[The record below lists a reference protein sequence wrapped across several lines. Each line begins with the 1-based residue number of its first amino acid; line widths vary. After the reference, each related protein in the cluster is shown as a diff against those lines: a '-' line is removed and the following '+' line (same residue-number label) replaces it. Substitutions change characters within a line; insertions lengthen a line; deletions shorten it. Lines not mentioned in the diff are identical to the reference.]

1 VDLVSITLAFA
12 RAQANSPFLA
22 LLIEQQPGLVALI
35 QTGDFDAAL
44 SSALA
49 TQVENNPGA
58 TLRKQ
63 RQGVALVTAIADLSG
78 AWDLTRVTRVLSDF
92 ADSALDTAIAA
103 AFAERV
109 PGAEVRGFAVIALG
123 KHGGQELNYSSDIDP
138 IFLFD
143 PAILP
148 HRDNEDAQTSAVRI
162 GRRVIELLSARDENG
177 YVFRVDMR
185 LRPSPEVSSVTL
197 SVNAA
202 ISYYESSALAWEQA
216 AFIRSRAAAGDRALG
231 QYFLDNI
238 QNFIWRRSMDFG
250 QLHNIQAMSL
260 QIRDHFS
267 KGQILGPGFDLKRG
281 RGGIRECEFF
291 AQAHQLIHGGRNPAL
306 RMADTVCALSA
317 LAQAN
322 AITAT
327 DAEAITQ
334 AYRMLRTIEHRLQ
347 MVDDRQTHSLPDNED
362 ALCQVAA
369 LYGLASAEALIETL
383 SGHVDAVRA
392 IYDQLAGDDGATPRL
407 ADDGLPLEDQLAA
420 FGFDDIVDISQRLKR
435 WRSGKLRAIRS
446 ASAQDAFE
454 AILPQILTALAQ
466 APDPARAL
474 ARFDNLIEALPSAI
488 NFFRLLEARPG
499 LLQLLA
505 DILSYAPA
513 LAEAMGRRI
522 EYLDGLI
529 DGVDE
534 VGDGSARMIQERIEA
549 AGPRD
554 NFEAMLNHVRAFV
567 GEMRFRLGV
576 QLIEGQRDPLAVAH
590 DYAALAEAALR
601 TLAQATIAE
610 FEQAHGRVPDSELVI
625 LALGRLG
632 GESLTHASDLDLILL
647 FTGDFRRESD
657 GRRPLP
663 ATQYFNRLV
672 QRIIAALTVPTATGA
687 LYEVDTRL
695 RPSGAKGLLCASVAS
710 FAKYQ
715 SESAWVWEHMALTRA
730 RLVFGS
736 DGAKAELDGI
746 LEQVLG
752 APRDTGALHADILEM
767 RLEMASHKPP
777 KGPLDV
783 KAMPGGLVDIEFIV
797 HAQQLVHKHGLY
809 PQLPNAIAALV
820 EHGDVSQAFASAH
833 DFFARLLIIIRLV
846 APDCQMPASPACA
859 LIARCLD
866 CDDWQMVE
874 NALETN
880 RSIVLDHWRTVFG
893 EERIETIKT
902 VKG

>member
-1 VDLVSITLAFA
+1 MEALD
-12 RAQANSPFLA
+12 RAEANSPFLA
-22 LLIEQQPGLVALI
+22 QLIDRQPDLVALI
-35 QTGDFDAAL
+35 RKGDFDAAL
-44 SSALA
+44 SAARSIH
-49 TQVENNPGA
+49 VEADPGA

-63 RQGVALVTAIADLSG
+63 RVAVALVTAIADLSG
-78 AWDLTRVTRVLSDF
+78 TWDFTRVTRVLSDF
-92 ADSALDTAIAA
+92 ADSALETAIAA

-109 PGAEVRGFAVIALG
+109 SGAKVQGFAVIALG

-143 PAILP
+143 PATLP
-148 HRDNEDAQTSAVRI
+148 HRDNEDAQASAIRI
-162 GRRVIELLSARDENG
+162 GRRVIELLSVRDEHG

-185 LRPSPEVSSVTL
+185 LRPSPEVSPVTL

-216 AFIRSRAAAGDRALG
+216 AFIRSRVAAGDRVLG

-250 QLHNIQAMSL
+250 QLRNIQMMSQ

-267 KGQILGPGFDLKRG
+267 KGQILGLGFDLKRG

-291 AQAHQLIHGGRNPAL
+291 AQAYQLIHGGRNPAL
-306 RMADTVCALSA
+306 RMADTVTALGG

-322 AITAT
+322 AITAS
-327 DAEAITQ
+327 DAEAITN
-334 AYRMLRTIEHRLQ
+334 AYCLLRTIEHRLQ
-347 MVDDRQTHSLPDNED
+347 MVDDRQTHSLPDNEA
-362 ALCQVAA
+362 ALDQVAA
-369 LYGLASAEALIETL
+369 LHGLPSGEALIELL
-383 SGHVDAVRA
+383 SLHVDAVRT
-392 IYDQLAGDDGATPRL
+392 IYDQLAGDDGAAPRL
-407 ADDGLPLEDQLAA
+407 ADEGLPLEEQLGAL
-420 FGFDDIVDISQRLKR
+420 GFNDIGDISQRLKR

-454 AILPQILTALAQ
+454 AILPKILSALAQ

-529 DGVDE
+529 DGAGTNNAV
-534 VGDGSARMIQERIEA
+534 SAVTLQHRIEA
-549 AGPRD
+549 AGPAD
-554 NFEAMLNHVRAFV
+554 NFEAMLDHVRAFV
-567 GEMRFRLGV
+567 GEMRFALGV
-576 QLIEGQRDPLAVAH
+576 QLIQGTRDPLAVAH

-601 TLAQATIAE
+601 TLTQATTSE

-647 FTGDFRRESD
+647 FTGDFRSASD

-663 ATQYFNRLV
+663 ATQYFNRLA
-672 QRIIAALTVPTATGA
+672 QRTIAAFTVATATGA

-736 DGAKAELDGI
+736 EAAKAELDGI
-746 LEQVLG
+746 LTKVLG
-752 APRDTGALHADILEM
+752 APRDQELLFADILQM
-767 RLEMASHKPP
+767 RFDMAAHKPP

-783 KAMPGGLVDIEFIV
+783 KAMAGGLVDIEFIV
-797 HAQQLVHKHGLY
+797 HALQLLRGDGLS
-809 PQLPNAIAALV
+809 PQLSKAISALTEQGHVTAAF
-820 EHGDVSQAFASAH
+820 GNAH
-833 DFFARLLIIIRLV
+833 DFFTRLLIIIRLV
-846 APDCQMPASPACA
+846 APDCQAPAPPACA
-859 LIARCLD
+859 LIARCLH

-874 NALETN
+874 SALETHCF
-880 RSIVLDHWRTVFG
+880 IVCEHWQQLFGIPRIQTVM
-893 EERIETIKT
+893 ESL
-902 VKG
+902 